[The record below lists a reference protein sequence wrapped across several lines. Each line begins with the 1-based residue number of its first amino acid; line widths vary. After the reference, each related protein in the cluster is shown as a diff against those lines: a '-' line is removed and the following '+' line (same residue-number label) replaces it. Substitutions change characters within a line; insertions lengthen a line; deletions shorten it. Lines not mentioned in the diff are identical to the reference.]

1 MNSQRFKLAA
11 NCLVLLLVIAGCV
24 ASPGAKPS
32 DTVPS
37 PSQSTTTPA
46 VEPTPLA
53 TLSPDEFW
61 TGLFYGDP
69 DFTEF
74 PSIGA
79 LIGYSDAVIVAS
91 IEAVSQ
97 GPNYDAGSGMTEY
110 DAYVTIHVERVLH
123 GSLVSETVP
132 IIVMLYLG
140 NDVTVALTQLD
151 LMKASMPHE
160 QGILFVKNLVAWDEQ
175 LTGQATSKYDPSVYQ
190 VVSAQGVIRNAHGI
204 ANPALNAP
212 GTWPKGY
219 KGMPFGAVVSAI
231 ASSKAGQ

>member
-1 MNSQRFKLAA
+1 MNSQRLKLAA
-11 NCLVLLLVIAGCV
+11 SYLVLLLATAGCV

-37 PSQSTTTPA
+37 PSQSTTAPA
-46 VEPTPLA
+46 VDPTPLA

-74 PSIGA
+74 SSVGA
-79 LIGYSDAVIVAS
+79 LIGYSDAVVVAS
-91 IEAVSQ
+91 IESVSQ
-97 GPNYDAGSGMTEY
+97 GPSYDAGSGMTEY

-123 GSLVSETVP
+123 GSLASETVP
-132 IIVMLYLG
+132 IIVMLSLG
-140 NDVTVALTQLD
+140 EDPSVAPTRLEL
-151 LMKASMPHE
+151 LEASMPHE
-160 QGILFVKNLVAWDEQ
+160 TGILFVKNLVAWDEQ
-175 LTGQATSKYDPSVYQ
+175 LTGKSTSRYDPSTFQ
-190 VVSAQGVIRNAHGI
+190 VVSAQGVIRNADGI
-204 ANPALNAP
+204 AKPAPNAP

-219 KGMPFGAVVSAI
+219 EGMPFWAVVSAI

>member
-1 MNSQRFKLAA
+1 MNSQRFTLAA
-11 NCLVLLLVIAGCV
+11 SCLLLLLVTAGCV

-37 PSQSTTTPA
+37 PSQSTTAPA

-74 PSIGA
+74 SSVGA
-79 LIGYSDAVIVAS
+79 LIGYSDAVVVAS
-91 IEAVSQ
+91 IESVSQ
-97 GPNYDAGSGMTEY
+97 GPSHDAGSGMTEY

-123 GSLVSETVP
+123 GSLASETVP
-132 IIVMLYLG
+132 IIVMLDLG
-140 NDVTVALTQLD
+140 KDATVAPTRLEL
-151 LMKASMPHE
+151 LKASMPHE
-160 QGILFVKNLVAWDEQ
+160 QGILFVKNLAAWDEQ
-175 LTGQATSKYDPSVYQ
+175 LTGKSTSRYDPSVYQ
-190 VVSAQGVIRNAHGI
+190 VVSAQGVIRNANGI
-204 ANPALNAP
+204 GRPALNAP
-212 GTWPKGY
+212 GTWPRGY
-219 KGMPFGAVVSAI
+219 KGMPFGVVVSAI